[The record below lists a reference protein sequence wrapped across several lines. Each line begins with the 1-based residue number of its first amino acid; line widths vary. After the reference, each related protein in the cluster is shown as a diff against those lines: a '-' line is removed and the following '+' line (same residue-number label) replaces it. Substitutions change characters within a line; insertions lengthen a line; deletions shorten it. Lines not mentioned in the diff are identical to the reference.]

1 MGPRERSL
9 GAGLKGVLVATRSN
23 SLVVS
28 EQLHGEDIAQRAI
41 RVKEDQERERTL
53 CQHRKDHQDL
63 FYRH

>member
-41 RVKEDQERERTL
+41 RVKEDQEREDSVPAQKGPPRSL
-53 CQHRKDHQDL
+53 L
-63 FYRH
+63 